1 MAETVYLLLGSN
13 LGNRERYLETA
24 LAKLAELEGFEIIA
38 TSPIYLSDAVEMKGD
53 NPSFLNQVVK
63 GDYQYP
69 PHELLH
75 SIEKIEADLGRADK
89 GHKQSR
95 GIDIDILLFGER
107 IVELDDLQIP
117 HRALLQ
123 RPFALIPLVTIDPD
137 ITDPRTGKTLESFID
152 DRKRESVLLYKDH
165 VARNV

>member
-1 MAETVYLLLGSN
+1 MAETVFLLLGSN

-38 TSPIYLSDAVEMKGD
+38 ISPIYLSDAAEMKGE
-53 NPSFLNQVVK
+53 NPSFLNQVIK

-75 SIEKIEADLGRADK
+75 SIEKIETDLGRTDK
-89 GHKQSR
+89 GNKQSR
-95 GIDIDILLFGER
+95 VIDIDILLFGER
-107 IVELDDLQIP
+107 VVELDDLQIP
-117 HRALLQ
+117 HKALLK
-123 RPFALIPLVTIDPD
+123 RPFALIPMVTIDPD
-137 ITDPRTGKTLESFID
+137 LADPRTGKAFESYID
-152 DRKRESVLLYKDH
+152 SRARESVLLYKDH